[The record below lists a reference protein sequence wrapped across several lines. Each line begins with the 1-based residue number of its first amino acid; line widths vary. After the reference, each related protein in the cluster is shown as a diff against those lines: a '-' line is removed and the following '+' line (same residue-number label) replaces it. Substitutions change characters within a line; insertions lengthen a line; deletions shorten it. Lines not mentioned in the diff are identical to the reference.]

1 MNSVDVERGDP
12 SDERP
17 SPGMMAL
24 VLAVVGVLMLAT
36 GAFRL
41 WSGLGSSA
49 WPTAEGTVLESR
61 LEVVSDA
68 ETTTTTAHIRY
79 EYVVD
84 GTRWVS
90 SRIWLA
96 QPSLDLSGW
105 SRRMVQT
112 HPAGAAV
119 SVHYR
124 PDAPWES
131 ALVVGAGP
139 AAYAQPVA
147 GAALL
152 AIAAVTPGRARLRAR
167 PAPARWELRR
177 PLHPRRALR

>member
-1 MNSVDVERGDP
+1 VSTMESDP
-12 SDERP
+12 GTASDDSS
-17 SPGMMAL
+17 SPGMVAL

-36 GAFRL
+36 GTLRL
-41 WSGLGSSA
+41 WEGLGSSA
-49 WPTAEGTVLESR
+49 WPAVEGTVLESR
-61 LEVVSDA
+61 LEVSSDA

-84 GTRWVS
+84 GARWVS

-96 QPSLDLSGW
+96 QPSVNLSAW
-105 SRRMVQT
+105 SRRMVET

-119 SVHYR
+119 RVHYR
-124 PDAPWES
+124 PDNPWES

-147 GAALL
+147 GGALL
-152 AIAAVTPGRARLRAR
+152 AIAAVMLGRTRLGARSLTAR
-167 PAPARWELRR
+167 
-177 PLHPRRALR
+177 